1 MIVNDLVG
9 QREVFVWFFRMLP
22 ERLAPN
28 PSASWGESRLSIAS
42 LPPHRINVFAP
53 AKEAE
58 KKPHL
63 FFRTGLGADRA
74 WHNCGRCRNFRDRQ
88 LQSSTQLPIL
98 LAQPFAL
105 RKRFSGF
112 RVLEV
117 GCAHIKNCSLLQ
129 NAPRSRI
136 AKNHRSLAHPS
147 RSQQTQ
153 ISMHQFVGATGV
165 LRLGVGI
172 RRRIELNQLLRIEGS
187 HAGKLLT
194 QNLNRFGDVLLPG
207 SIILPFGEQASIW
220 RTRKSWSSVN
230 LFFCSLTALST
241 RNSKAT
247 STGFSPSLR
256 STSTNHWKSF
266 SPTR

>member
-1 MIVNDLVG
+1 MIVNDPVG
-9 QREVFVWFFRMLP
+9 QREVFAWFFRMLP
-22 ERLAPN
+22 RRLAPN

-42 LPPHRINVFAP
+42 LPPHCINVFAP
-53 AKEAE
+53 TKEAE

-105 RKRFSGF
+105 RKRFSEF

-117 GCAHIKNCSLLQ
+117 GCTHIKNCSLLQ
-129 NAPRSRI
+129 N
-136 AKNHRSLAHPS
+136 
-147 RSQQTQ
+147 
-153 ISMHQFVGATGV
+153 
-165 LRLGVGI
+165 
-172 RRRIELNQLLRIEGS
+172 
-187 HAGKLLT
+187 
-194 QNLNRFGDVLLPG
+194 
-207 SIILPFGEQASIW
+207 SIW